1 MYSTLI
7 NLFNENLD
15 LTKRQLLDF
24 PLREHYQQEHDK
36 LQKQL
41 DGVLNKDGQK
51 LLDALL
57 EANTHEKQ
65 YYSYESF
72 ICGFRLASLLMI
84 EVFHDKDNM
93 LENKEQYLRH
103 FNHQYK
109 GMPSVMDD
117 LT

>member
-41 DGVLNKDGQK
+41 EGMLNYDGQK
-51 LLDALL
+51 LLDKLL
-57 EANTHEKQ
+57 DANTHENQ
-65 YYSYESF
+65 YYSHESF
-72 ICGFRLASLLMI
+72 ICGFRLAALLMV
-84 EVFHDKDNM
+84 EVFHDKDNT
-93 LENKEQYLRH
+93 LENREQYLRH
-103 FNHQYK
+103 FT
-109 GMPSVMDD
+109 PSVQRH
-117 LT
+117 TTHYR